1 VRPSQMRPI
10 NLVLKSCPSLL
21 SFHISSLLL
30 DARGWLNPRG
40 SERRMAWQCVAE
52 CGRTL
57 RHQRPAIIVA
67 NNNAHEITQPAAENH
82 PILSIL
88 SVLLPVQKHQ
98 TI

>member
-1 VRPSQMRPI
+1 
-10 NLVLKSCPSLL
+10 
-21 SFHISSLLL
+21 
-30 DARGWLNPRG
+30 
-40 SERRMAWQCVAE
+40 MAWQCVAE
-52 CGRTL
+52 RARTL